1 MGVIKIATNVSEK
14 TVERMLVQGVKRMG
28 GIAYKWVSPG
38 NDGVPDRVVVL
49 PGALVDFVELKTK
62 RGRLSAIQVRQH
74 ERLRKCGFN
83 PITLYGAED
92 VEKYLQERQA
102 LLEASTEEL
111 MRRGYQMMG
120 GEQE

>member
-49 PGALVDFVELKTK
+49 PGAVVDFVELKTK

-83 PITLYGAED
+83 PITLYGPDD

-111 MRRGYQMMG
+111 VRRGYQMMG